1 MDNQSFNM
9 AILFPLLA
17 LLTIVVIAGGLGIVF
32 TILNETTAIGEWSV
46 IILGVALVVGVPT
59 VAMILEGRA
68 EKE

>member
-1 MDNQSFNM
+1 MDNKSFSM

-17 LLTIVVIAGGLGIVF
+17 LLTIVVIGGGLGIVF

-59 VAMILEGRA
+59 VAMVLQGRA

>member
-1 MDNQSFNM
+1 MDNKSFSM
-9 AILFPLLA
+9 AILFPFLA

-46 IILGVALVVGVPT
+46 IILGVALTVGVPT
-59 VAMILEGRA
+59 VAMLLQGRA